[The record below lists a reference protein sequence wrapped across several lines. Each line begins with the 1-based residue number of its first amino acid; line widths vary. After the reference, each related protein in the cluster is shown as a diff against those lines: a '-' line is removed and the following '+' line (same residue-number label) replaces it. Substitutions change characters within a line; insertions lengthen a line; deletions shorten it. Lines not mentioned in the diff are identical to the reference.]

1 MSQSAI
7 VDCDPAV
14 VLLERC
20 LQKLTRV
27 RSKPLG
33 AEVLREAVC
42 VLLRCLLE
50 ATSLHELVEPVQIL
64 SRAHPRAP
72 PGSPLSS
79 PVATSRVTA
88 HV

>member
-1 MSQSAI
+1 MSQTTF

-20 LQKLTRV
+20 LQTLTRV

-33 AEVLREAVC
+33 AEILRETVC

-50 ATSLHELVEPVQIL
+50 SVSLHEPVEPVQIPAACSPTGPPWKL
-64 SRAHPRAP
+64 TVQSRSH
-72 PGSPLSS
+72 
-79 PVATSRVTA
+79 
-88 HV
+88 